1 MRPTP
6 APSGASTLFSSLDI
20 RLATADDLDALSW
33 LTTHNLR
40 PYLAGSATSAPP
52 SDTSCNLVAWID
64 DVPAGLLLSRQD
76 PERPWTQEVLSLM
89 VTSLFRRQGL
99 ARALLQALS
108 KRMQP
113 LGRRDISTSWSD
125 RLPQL
130 DSLRALLSSEGWQQ
144 PEQSRLR
151 MSFNIGEREDAL
163 RAFQPLIAAARRRGL
178 RSFALAEAGA
188 DAPARIASAAT
199 FFTRAGSLPAWA
211 TPAPWLE
218 RCDPVM
224 SQLLLDGEGRLCG
237 WLLCEHQPAFHR
249 WAIPIG
255 WCATGPGHM
264 LLAME
269 AALAAL
275 EQHAGSG
282 ATVILQ
288 PSERNG
294 HKVCTLLDRHFRPY
308 ALWADRLVVS
318 SKPI

>member
-1 MRPTP
+1 MHPTP
-6 APSGASTLFSSLDI
+6 AASGKAALFSGLDI
-20 RLATADDLDALSW
+20 RLARTEDLDALAW
-33 LTTHNLR
+33 LTPQNLR
-40 PYLAGSATSAPP
+40 TVLAEGTVQK
-52 SDTSCNLVAWID
+52 SDAASPCNLVAWVD
-64 DVPAGLLLSRQD
+64 EVPAGLLISRPH
-76 PERPWTQEVLSLM
+76 PERPWTQDILSLM
-89 VTSLFRRQGL
+89 VTPLFRRQGL
-99 ARALLQALS
+99 ARALLQALVERI
-108 KRMQP
+108 KP
-113 LGRRDISTSWSD
+113 LGRKECSASWSD

-130 DSLRALLSSEGWQQ
+130 DSLRALLSSEGWQH

-151 MSFNIGEREDAL
+151 MSFNVGEREDAL

-318 SKPI
+318 RKPI